1 MQQDYLLI
9 ILKVSCNSSIYVIF
23 LHNETAMIRMNSL
36 AIYGQAQKDSLMEIK
51 KAKKGYK
58 VDDVKKASTE
68 LLTCLD

>member
-1 MQQDYLLI
+1 
-9 ILKVSCNSSIYVIF
+9 
-23 LHNETAMIRMNSL
+23 MNSL